1 MPDYALTPEFL
12 TTFAVFTACLAG
24 VGTLA
29 WLEKRPRVS
38 LQPRMLPTTPLMLA
52 AGFVGL
58 LALVHLLNLAGVH
71 TGR

>member
-12 TTFAVFTACLAG
+12 TTFAVFTACLGG
-24 VGTLA
+24 VGALA

-38 LQPRMLPTTPLMLA
+38 LQPRMLPTTPLLLA